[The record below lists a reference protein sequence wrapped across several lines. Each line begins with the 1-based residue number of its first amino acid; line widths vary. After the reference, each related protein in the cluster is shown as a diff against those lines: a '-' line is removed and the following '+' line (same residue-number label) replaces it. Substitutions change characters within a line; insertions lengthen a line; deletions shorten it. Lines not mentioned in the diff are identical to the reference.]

1 GFIELLLRQEARLH
15 LLVAQIGQ
23 NGLAHALDGGLVEM
37 RAVQRVVKQRKRQ
50 VAIGHRRLERTVKR
64 IASDPETHRDG
75 IGVERVLERFGIAL
89 ARAFVEK
96 RRQQIADTLLA
107 FGIELGAALDR
118 ELQRDDR
125 HGRILYRPDRQARR
139 RFNFLYIQIRLCLHR
154 KRYKQRK
161 CKEKL
166 FHLTFSG
173 VRTAIRTDRMST
185 SL

>member
-1 GFIELLLRQEARLH
+1 
-15 LLVAQIGQ
+15 
-23 NGLAHALDGGLVEM
+23 
-37 RAVQRVVKQRKRQ
+37 
-50 VAIGHRRLERTVKR
+50 RLERTVKR
-64 IASDPETHRDG
+64 IAPDPETHRDAIG
-75 IGVERVLERFGIAL
+75 IQCVLEIFCVAA

-107 FGIELGAALDR
+107 FGIELRAALDR

-139 RFNFLYIQIRLCLHR
+139 RFNFLYIQIRLCLHG
-154 KRYKQRK
+154 KRHKQRK

-173 VRTAIRTDRMST
+173 VRTAIRTFLYFTATSSAAALTASPVTARLRSGQASTVGTSRPLHNASPRMRADPITESRA
-185 SL
+185 